1 MGHQGHL
8 QAFAMIRAQS
18 PDVSAPAH
26 RCPASHHPQ
35 GRYGNLDASVI
46 SYGPCQ
52 TPTLNFCVERHQA
65 GVVHGAGNL
74 TNCAIDSTVSRYC
87 TSHQTL

>member
-1 MGHQGHL
+1 MACAHDVCHTCQHHC
-8 QAFAMIRAQS
+8 QAADYQS
-18 PDVSAPAH
+18 TSPCSPYL
-26 RCPASHHPQ
+26 Q

-65 GVVHGAGNL
+65 GGGEGREEK
-74 TNCAIDSTVSRYC
+74 CSTCVSALCVRV
-87 TSHQTL
+87 LR